1 MFIEV
6 NNSRNVRGVLRSCA
20 QQPAWCATALWIAL
34 LFTGITPATFA
45 SVIDFESQC
54 PSGVKPNGPCSTLF
68 ATVGNAQTLNIP
80 TPIGVAAV
88 SGGAV
93 FDQITN
99 LPADETALYG
109 TAGNS
114 ANIGVFPGSGFT
126 NPLTITFPVTIT
138 DFFLDVLNGN
148 TISVDYHMADNKGN
162 SADFVLAPNLSGGL
176 KTIGFAATGSVVT
189 ISAATGQN
197 TPGGMTWDFLIDN
210 IHFNEPLANAAP
222 EPGTII
228 LLGAGLT
235 ALGFFRR
242 TARS

>member
-1 MFIEV
+1 
-6 NNSRNVRGVLRSCA
+6 
-20 QQPAWCATALWIAL
+20 
-34 LFTGITPATFA
+34 
-45 SVIDFESQC
+45 VIDFESQC
-54 PSGVKPNGPCSTLF
+54 PSGVQPSGSCSTLF

-80 TPIGVAAV
+80 TAIGTTTVT
-88 SGGAV
+88 GGAV

-126 NPLTITFPVTIT
+126 NPLTIIFPAAIT
-138 DFFLDVLNGN
+138 NFYLDVLNGN

-162 SADFVLAPNLSGGL
+162 SADFLLAPNLSGGL

-197 TPGGMTWDFLIDN
+197 TAGGMTWDFLIDN
-210 IHFNEPLANAAP
+210 IHFNEPLKTAP
-222 EPGTII
+222 EPGTMI
-228 LLGAGLT
+228 LIGAGLV

-242 TARS
+242 TAKS